1 MKLGKNRKAII
12 DVLNDVLTAEL
23 TAINQ
28 YFLHGE
34 MCENW
39 GYKKLH
45 KEIRGHSIGEMKHA
59 DSVIERILFLDGL
72 PNVQRLGNISIG
84 ETVPEMFKVDL
95 ALEVDA
101 VERLNTAI
109 ETCRTSGD
117 NGSRHLLEGI
127 LESEEEHVDWIEA
140 QMELIDQV
148 GAERYLAEQI
158 HE

>member
-1 MKLGKNRKAII
+1 MKLGKDREAII

-45 KEIRGHSIGEMKHA
+45 KEIRGQSIGEMKHA
-59 DSVIERILFLDGL
+59 DRIVERILFLDGL
-72 PNVQRLGNISIG
+72 PNVQRLGNVSIG
-84 ETVPEMFKVDL
+84 EDVPEMLKLDL

-109 ETCRTSGD
+109 ETCRASGD
-117 NGSRHLLEGI
+117 NGSRHLLEEI
-127 LESEEEHVDWIEA
+127 LESEEEHVDWLEA
-140 QMELIDQV
+140 QLELIDQV
-148 GAERYLAEQI
+148 GAKNYLAEQI
-158 HE
+158 HD